1 MSLILLFKFGREKIL
16 SLLAEEENIVSELH
30 TEFIKN
36 EQAGENAAFFTSIF
50 VFILFIFIFC

>member
-1 MSLILLFKFGREKIL
+1 MSSILLFKFGREKIF

-36 EQAGENAAFFTSIF
+36 EQAGELSPTWPHF
-50 VFILFIFIFC
+50 